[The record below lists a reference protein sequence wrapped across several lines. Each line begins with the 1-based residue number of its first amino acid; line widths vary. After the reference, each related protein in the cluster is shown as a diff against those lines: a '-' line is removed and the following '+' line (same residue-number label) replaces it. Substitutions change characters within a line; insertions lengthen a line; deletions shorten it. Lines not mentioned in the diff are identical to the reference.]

1 MVSHTMA
8 EPAHFQPSL
17 EDWAAVIPA
26 ERFLRRERSLRF
38 ERNAAVYAS
47 DGRVGKLKKVI
58 VDEKAGEVKG
68 LIVDLEADGKAI
80 LMPVDLVEKT
90 GGTAI
95 FLNLKYE
102 EFLQGAAYAPVY
114 EKRRFKKANVR
125 AVRKNGAQAAV
136 HRRREAVTHLSVDT
150 VETVTVTKFDLL

>member
-1 MVSHTMA
+1 MA
-8 EPAHFQPSL
+8 SQVMTEQSPFQPKL

-38 ERNAAVYAS
+38 ERNAAIYAT
-47 DGRVGKLKKVI
+47 DGRVGMLKKVI

-68 LIVDLEADGKAI
+68 LIVKLEASDKAI
-80 LMPVDLVEKT
+80 LVPVDLVEKT

-95 FLNLKYE
+95 FLNLRHE
-102 EFLQGAAYAPVY
+102 EFFAGAAYAPVY

-125 AVRKNGAQAAV
+125 AVRKNGAQSAV
-136 HRRREAVTHLSVDT
+136 EHRREAVTHLSVDI